1 MSRTDESTP
10 KPPSKMWGGRFRQP
24 PDADF
29 EQLNESL
36 SCDGRML
43 PEDLRL
49 NRAWADAL
57 REAGLLTEEE
67 KSALVQ
73 ALEELEVE
81 WSGKKPP
88 PLSAE
93 DVHSFVEARLVEKVG
108 SAGYRIHT
116 GRSRNDQVA
125 TDTRLHL
132 KGAIA
137 GLKSLLAG
145 LVAELLDLADSA
157 FGLPMPGFTHMQRA
171 QPILF
176 SHYLLSFEVMLDR
189 DWTRL
194 QQSAAAADCMPL
206 GSGALAG
213 CAFPVGRLRLAAA
226 LGFGEVSR
234 NSLDA
239 VSDRDFLCDFLY
251 AAAMLMMHLSR
262 LATDFILFSSRE
274 FHFLQMGDSVTTGSS
289 LMPQKR
295 NPDAMELVRGK
306 AAGMEARLLG
316 MMSLLRGLPSGYNK
330 DLQEDK
336 APVFAAIDELG
347 MILRVTRRALSDT
360 RLNEE
365 AIRLAAADSFLLA
378 TDLADYLVEKGIPFR
393 QAHHVVGEV
402 VSYALER
409 EKELTA
415 LTMEEYRKF
424 SEVFRDD
431 VWSWLSLEMCLERR
445 SREGGTAPERVRQE
459 LAEARLRWAP
469 RLAGTAPADR

>member
-1 MSRTDESTP
+1 MSHTNDSSP
-10 KPPSKMWGGRFRQP
+10 QPSAKMWGGRFQQP

-29 EQLNESL
+29 ELLNESL

-43 PEDLRL
+43 AEDLRL

-57 REAGLLTEEE
+57 READLLTEEE

-73 ALEELEVE
+73 ALEELEAE
-81 WSGKKPP
+81 WSGKRPP

-137 GLKSLLAG
+137 RLKSLLAE
-145 LVAELLDLADSA
+145 LAAELLGLADSA
-157 FGLPMPGFTHMQRA
+157 FGVPMPGFTHMQRA

-176 SHYLLSFEVMLDR
+176 SHYLLSFEAMLDR

-194 QQSAAAADCMPL
+194 QQAADSADCMPL

-213 CAFPVGRLRLAAA
+213 CAFPIRRPRLAAA
-226 LGFGEVSR
+226 LGFRQVSR

-365 AIRLAAADSFLLA
+365 ALRQAAADSFLLA

-393 QAHHVVGEV
+393 QAHHVVGAL
-402 VSYALER
+402 VSYALEQ

-415 LTMEEYRKF
+415 LSLEEYRKF
-424 SEVFRDD
+424 SEVFQGD
-431 VWSWLSLEMCLERR
+431 VWSWLSLEKCLERR
-445 SREGGTAPERVRQE
+445 SQEGGTAPDQVRQALE
-459 LAEARLRWAP
+459 QARKRWVP
-469 RLAGTAPADR
+469 RLPNSSSAAE